1 MVALWEQSTLI
12 GDGTHPAVSWHPRAS
27 VARVPSSWWEKTE
40 GQRSALLKWLAQ
52 AVWYHY
58 SDYDFIGNS
67 PSGQSLFLHQLKERN
82 SPLTNKYCCYLTRS
96 FCTVHIYGTT
106 FSGRNQGLIILRLVK
121 VLFWSSDNLKV
132 INIAMIMVC
141 DCMGVVL
148 HHHLTG
154 YVSLYNQHKQLHLHI
169 YCIYHCSF
177 ICKIVYY
184 YKLLF

>member
-1 MVALWEQSTLI
+1 MLLLDKVIL
-12 GDGTHPAVSWHPRAS
+12 H
-27 VARVPSSWWEKTE
+27 
-40 GQRSALLKWLAQ
+40 SAHLQ
-52 AVWYHY
+52 
-58 SDYDFIGNS
+58 
-67 PSGQSLFLHQLKERN
+67 
-82 SPLTNKYCCYLTRS
+82 
-96 FCTVHIYGTT
+96 TT

-177 ICKIVYY
+177 IGKIVYY